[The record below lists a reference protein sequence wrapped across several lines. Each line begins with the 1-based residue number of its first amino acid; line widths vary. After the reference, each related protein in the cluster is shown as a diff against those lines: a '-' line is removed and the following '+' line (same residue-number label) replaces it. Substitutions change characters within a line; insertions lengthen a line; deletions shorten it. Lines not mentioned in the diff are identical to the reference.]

1 MHAVAET
8 QQDKDRRTCGR
19 PGRVPLLVARGLAT
33 LIPAAAGADQT
44 CPSPTA
50 VPPQVDPDS
59 GKMCHPSACKEETM
73 TNSHRGELFLAFE
86 TIPRLG
92 LARVALLLV
101 SIPMMIPAGARV
113 SAAKPPPPP
122 STGSSFATA
131 YSVPYSYSV
140 AESISQASSG
150 GFVVG
155 ALCSAA
161 AATTPNCNGPATL
174 LSVDSSGNIQ
184 SQTQYSYG
192 NGSQSTALN
201 ILKATSDGGAIFAGQ
216 PQFGCPAQNLNRC
229 GAIVKVDSTGKVQW
243 ATDLLFATSATP
255 YSSPVTWPFDI
266 QQTTDGGF
274 VLVGYA
280 IAPSETYNP
289 WIAKL
294 SSTGQLQWT
303 HVFVDPNSV
312 YSAAQSVRQT
322 ADGGY
327 IVGGEV
333 SYAVTSSYTESEITV
348 FKLDSTGTL
357 VWQRDYAA
365 GVDAYLQSLALTSDG
380 GAIVSGTVSTETA
393 TTYTSSVLLLKL
405 DSTGNA
411 QFARTILPS
420 GDISDLNIVGVQQTA
435 DGGYAFSGYYFQNTV
450 YTERAWLVKTD
461 SAGNVQ
467 WDKIYGPDVQYADR
481 YFHSF
486 QQTSDGGFIAAG
498 STNEFNGG
506 DNSIWLVKTD
516 SNGNISNCADVH
528 KDSAATGSIAVTVS
542 NGDQSAVKDGVSY
555 VADSLILSS
564 APLAATKECP
574 QH

>member
-1 MHAVAET
+1 
-8 QQDKDRRTCGR
+8 
-19 PGRVPLLVARGLAT
+19 
-33 LIPAAAGADQT
+33 
-44 CPSPTA
+44 
-50 VPPQVDPDS
+50 
-59 GKMCHPSACKEETM
+59 
-73 TNSHRGELFLAFE
+73 
-86 TIPRLG
+86 
-92 LARVALLLV
+92 
-101 SIPMMIPAGARV
+101 MMIPAVAR
-113 SAAKPPPPP
+113 ALATKPPPPPP
-122 STGSSFATA
+122 STGSSFARA

-140 AESISQASSG
+140 AESISEASSG

-161 AATTPNCNGPATL
+161 AFTTPNCNLNEPATVL
-174 LSVDSSGNIQ
+174 TVDSSGNIQ

-192 NGSQSTALN
+192 IGPQSTALN
-201 ILKATSDGGAIFAGQ
+201 VLKATSEGGAIFAGQ
-216 PQFGCPAQNLNRC
+216 PQSGCPAQNLKSC

-243 ATDLLFATSATP
+243 ANDLLFATSATP
-255 YSSPVTWPFDI
+255 YSSPLTWPFDI

-280 IAPSETYNP
+280 IAPGANYNP

-294 SSTGQLQWT
+294 SSTGQVLWT
-303 HVFVDPNSV
+303 HVFVDPKSQ

-327 IVGGEV
+327 LVGGEV

-348 FKLDSTGTL
+348 SKLDSTGTL

-365 GVDAYLQSLALTSDG
+365 GVDAYFQSLALTSDG
-380 GAIVSGTVSTETA
+380 GAIVGGTVSTQTA

-405 DSTGNA
+405 DSTGEA

-420 GDISDLNIVGVQQTA
+420 GNISDLNVVGVQQTA
-435 DGGYAFSGYYFQNTV
+435 DGGYAFAGYYFQNTV
-450 YTERAWLVKTD
+450 YNERAWLVKTD
-461 SAGNVQ
+461 STGNVQ
-467 WDKIYGPDVQYADR
+467 WDKIYGPDVQYSTR

-498 STNEFNGG
+498 STNQFNSG
-506 DNSIWLVKTD
+506 NSSIWLVKTD

-528 KDSAATGSIAVTVS
+528 NDSAATGSIAVTVS
-542 NGDQSAVKDGVSY
+542 NGALSAVEDSFSY

-564 APLAATKECP
+564 APLAATKEC

>member
-1 MHAVAET
+1 MTNAIRKLSLLLGFA
-8 QQDKDRRTCGR
+8 RAGI
-19 PGRVPLLVARGLAT
+19 LLVLV
-33 LIPAAAGADQT
+33 LFVIPA
-44 CPSPTA
+44 
-50 VPPQVDPDS
+50 V
-59 GKMCHPSACKEETM
+59 
-73 TNSHRGELFLAFE
+73 
-86 TIPRLG
+86 
-92 LARVALLLV
+92 
-101 SIPMMIPAGARV
+101 ARV
-113 SAAKPPPPP
+113 SAAKSPPPP

-140 AESISQASSG
+140 AKSISQASSG

-161 AATTPNCNGPATL
+161 AATTPNCNGPATVL
-174 LSVDSSGNIQ
+174 RVDSSGNIQ

-192 NGSQSTALN
+192 NGPQSTALN
-201 ILKATSDGGAIFAGQ
+201 VLKATSDGGAIFAGQ
-216 PQFGCPAQNLNRC
+216 PQFGCPALNLSSC
-229 GAIVKVDSTGKVQW
+229 GAIVKVNSTGKVQW
-243 ATDLLFATSATP
+243 ANNLLFATSATP
-255 YSSPVTWPFDI
+255 YSSPLTWPFDI

-280 IAPSETYNP
+280 IAPGENYNP

-303 HVFVDPNSV
+303 HVFVDPKSQ
-312 YSAAQSVRQT
+312 YSAAYSVRQT

-333 SYAVTSSYTESEITV
+333 SYVVTSSYTESEITV

-365 GVDAYLQSLALTSDG
+365 GVDAYFQSLALTSDG
-380 GAIVSGTVSTETA
+380 GAIVSGTVSTQKTA

-405 DSTGNA
+405 DPTGKA

-420 GDISDLNIVGVQQTA
+420 GNISDLNIVGVQQTA
-435 DGGYAFSGYYFQNTV
+435 DGGYAFAGYYFQNTA

-461 SAGNVQ
+461 SAGKVQ
-467 WDKIYGPDVQYADR
+467 WDNIYGPDVQYSNR
-481 YFHSF
+481 YFNSF
-486 QQTSDGGFIAAG
+486 QQTSDSGFIAAG
-498 STNEFNGG
+498 STNQFNGG
-506 DNSIWLVKTD
+506 TNSIWLVKTD
-516 SNGNISNCADVH
+516 SNGNLSNCADVH

-542 NGDQSAVKDGVSY
+542 NGNLSAVQDSLSY

-564 APLAATKECP
+564 APLAATKECW
-574 QH
+574 

>member
-1 MHAVAET
+1 MTHGIR
-8 QQDKDRRTCGR
+8 KLSLL
-19 PGRVPLLVARGLAT
+19 PG
-33 LIPAAAGADQT
+33 
-44 CPSPTA
+44 
-50 VPPQVDPDS
+50 
-59 GKMCHPSACKEETM
+59 
-73 TNSHRGELFLAFE
+73 F
-86 TIPRLG
+86 
-92 LARVALLLV
+92 ARVASLLV
-101 SIPMMIPAGARV
+101 LALMMIPGVAGV
-113 SAAKPPPPP
+113 SATKPPPPS
-122 STGSSFATA
+122 STSSTFAKA

-150 GFVVG
+150 GFVAG

-161 AATTPNCNGPATL
+161 AATTPNCSGPATVL
-174 LSVDSSGNIQ
+174 RVDSSGNIQ

-192 NGSQSTALN
+192 NGPQSTALN
-201 ILKATSDGGAIFAGQ
+201 VLKATSDGGAIFAGR
-216 PQFGCPAQNLNRC
+216 PQGGCPAQNLNSC

-243 ATDLLFATSATP
+243 AKDLLFASS
-255 YSSPVTWPFDI
+255 YSSPATWPFDI

-280 IAPSETYNP
+280 DAPGTNYNP

-303 HVFVDPNSV
+303 HVFVDPNSY
-312 YSAAQSVRQT
+312 YSSAYSVRQT

-333 SYAVTSSYTESEITV
+333 TYTVTSSYTESEITV
-348 FKLDSTGTL
+348 LKLDSTGTL

-365 GVDAYLQSLALTSDG
+365 GVDAYFQSLALTSDG
-380 GAIVSGTVSTETA
+380 GAIISGTVDTQTP

-420 GDISDLNIVGVQQTA
+420 GDISDLNIAGAQQTA
-435 DGGYAFSGYYFQNTV
+435 DGGYAFAGYYFQNTV

-467 WDKIYGPDVQYADR
+467 WDKIYGPDVEYSDR
-481 YFHSF
+481 YFYSF

-498 STNEFNGG
+498 STNQFNDG
-506 DNSIWLVKTD
+506 DNSAWLVKTD
-516 SNGNISNCADVH
+516 SNGNISSCADVH
-528 KDSAATGSIAVTVS
+528 NDSAATGSIAVTVS
-542 NGDQSAVKDGVSY
+542 NGDLSAVKDGLSY
-555 VADSLILSS
+555 SADSLILSS
-564 APLAATKECP
+564 APLVATKECE
-574 QH
+574 